1 MAGGKVWNIRHRLE
15 FPNGSG
21 KYRPER
27 AGVGKLLFSADDL
40 KRSESGIL
48 ILEGEKK
55 SIVVGQE
62 TGLANVAITGKNQF
76 DPTWVEKFKNFRD
89 VFVCLDPDA
98 LDNAMDIVT
107 LFGRQGR
114 LVSLPVKADDFFTI
128 YDGTKRDFVSYI
140 NDARRV

>member
-1 MAGGKVWNIRHRLE
+1 MELKITNNNRVSSLNAQKALQRRSPRPDVQSQTGSSTFLEALKQAGK
-15 FPNGSG
+15 
-21 KYRPER
+21 
-27 AGVGKLLFSADDL
+27 D
-40 KRSESGIL
+40 
-48 ILEGEKK
+48 
-55 SIVVGQE
+55 
-62 TGLANVAITGKNQF
+62 ANVTFSRHAEQRMNAWNHHETHNYI
-76 DPTWVEKFKNFRD
+76 EE
-89 VFVCLDPDA
+89 